1 MMNSPAF
8 IRRAFLTVLAVSLC
22 AAARPQAVPP
32 VASPKPTSAERLRV
46 ERAAF
51 LEMFARAYYPGR
63 SGQIMVVPREGDIL
77 TRPGVDVPFMH
88 GSPWSYDTRI
98 PLLFWGP
105 RYVRSGRPQEAVS
118 QEDVAPTLARALGL
132 SMRDV
137 TGHVL
142 TSALKTGAPA
152 PKVAVL
158 LVLDAFRGDYLDRY
172 VAQIPTLSRL
182 RREGAFFEKARVTHL
197 PTITSVGHAT
207 IATGTEPRFHG
218 IVANTAYNRVKGEVQ
233 DAYPSLSPENLAA
246 PALADLLNFETDG
259 KAVILVQTSTSG
271 ASGLAGHGACI
282 FNGRPIAY
290 ASYSFTS
297 GKWETNPR
305 CFRLPDYLRD
315 RNVRSL
321 WEGGER
327 RWMEHDITAPDI
339 VRRSAP
345 FARFETDALVSMIAQ
360 EPLGED
366 DLPDLVMA
374 NLKIADYVGHAYG
387 PDSAE
392 MKEAL
397 AALDKEITAILEA
410 LDAKVGKEGYL
421 LAVTADHG
429 MPPEP
434 PEGRARHYNNDI
446 AKIIHDKFDPEEKLV
461 THYGAE
467 NGQIYVDLNRARSL
481 GVKLEQIR
489 DLLLTQEFVVAA
501 YTEDEVR
508 RARVP

>member
-1 MMNSPAF
+1 MTRPVF
-8 IRRAFLTVLAVSLC
+8 IRRVFLTVLAASFS
-22 AAARPQAVPP
+22 AAARPQAVQP
-32 VASPKPTSAERLRV
+32 VPSPRPTSAERLRV
-46 ERAAF
+46 ERGAF

-63 SGQIMVVPREGDIL
+63 SGQIMVVNREGDIL

-105 RYVRSGRPQEAVS
+105 RYVRSGRSQEPVS

-132 SMRDV
+132 PMREV
-137 TGHVL
+137 TGRVL
-142 TSALKTGAPA
+142 TAALKTGAPA
-152 PKVAVL
+152 PKAVVL
-158 LVLDAFRGDYLDRY
+158 LVLDAFRADYLDRY
-172 VAQIPTLSRL
+172 VSQLPTLSRL

-197 PTITSVGHAT
+197 PTITSIGHAT

-233 DAYPSLSPENLAA
+233 EAFPSLSPENLAA
-246 PALADLLNFETDG
+246 PALADLWNFETDG

-271 ASGLAGHGACI
+271 AGGLAGHGACI

-290 ASYSFTS
+290 ASYSYTT

-305 CFRLPDYLRD
+305 CFRLPDYLKD
-315 RNVRSL
+315 RNVRSV
-321 WEGGER
+321 WEGTDR
-327 RWMEHDITAPDI
+327 RWMDHDIAAPDI

-345 FARFETDALVSMIAQ
+345 FTRFETEALTAMIAQ
-360 EPLGED
+360 EPLGAD
-366 DLPDLVMA
+366 DVPDLVMA
-374 NLKIADYVGHAYG
+374 NLKVADYVGHAYG

-392 MKEAL
+392 MKDAL
-397 AALDKEITAILEA
+397 AAVDREVGAILEA

-446 AKIIHDKFDPEEKLV
+446 AKLIHDKFDPEEKLV

-467 NGQIYVDLNRARSL
+467 NGQIYVDLGRARSL
-481 GVKLEQIR
+481 GVRLEQIR
-489 DLLLTQEFVVAA
+489 DLLLAQEFVVAA
-501 YTEDEVR
+501 FTEDEVR
-508 RARVP
+508 RTRVP

>member
-1 MMNSPAF
+1 MTRPVF
-8 IRRAFLTVLAVSLC
+8 IRRVFLTVLAASFS
-22 AAARPQAVPP
+22 AAARPQAVQP
-32 VASPKPTSAERLRV
+32 VPSPRPTSAERLRV
-46 ERAAF
+46 ERGAF

-63 SGQIMVVPREGDIL
+63 SGQIMVVNREGDIL

-105 RYVRSGRPQEAVS
+105 RYVRSGRSQEPVS

-132 SMRDV
+132 PMREV
-137 TGHVL
+137 TGRVL
-142 TSALKTGAPA
+142 TAALKAGAPT
-152 PKVAVL
+152 PKAVVL
-158 LVLDAFRGDYLDRY
+158 LVLDAFRADYLDRY
-172 VAQIPTLSRL
+172 VSQLPTLSRL

-197 PTITSVGHAT
+197 PTITSIGHAT

-233 DAYPSLSPENLAA
+233 EAFPSLSPENLAA
-246 PALADLLNFETDG
+246 PALADLWNFETDG

-271 ASGLAGHGACI
+271 AGGLAGHGACI

-290 ASYSFTS
+290 ASYSYTT

-305 CFRLPDYLRD
+305 CFRLPDYLKD
-315 RNVRSL
+315 RNVRSV
-321 WEGGER
+321 WEGTDR
-327 RWMEHDITAPDI
+327 RWMDHDIAAPDI

-345 FARFETDALVSMIAQ
+345 FTRFETEALTAMIAQ
-360 EPLGED
+360 EPLGAD
-366 DLPDLVMA
+366 DVPDLVMA
-374 NLKIADYVGHAYG
+374 NLKVADYVGHAYG

-392 MKEAL
+392 MKDAL
-397 AALDKEITAILEA
+397 AAVDREVGAILEA

-446 AKIIHDKFDPEEKLV
+446 AKLIHDKFDPEEKLV

-467 NGQIYVDLNRARSL
+467 NGQIYVDLGRARSL
-481 GVKLEQIR
+481 GVRLEQIR
-489 DLLLTQEFVVAA
+489 DLLLAQEFVVAA
-501 YTEDEVR
+501 FTEDEVR
-508 RARVP
+508 RTRVP